1 MADFYEELL
10 DENDKLK
17 VVLDIKERELKAAR
31 KVVYEAYWSLAYNW
45 QSHMFDV
52 PKKPFRVNMSF
63 FAPEVYSM
71 MTRIEQ
77 ELYDALAAYETA
89 MGGPDET
96 SIRAA
101 LGEKKD
107 GD

>member
-1 MADFYEELL
+1 MSDFYEELV
-10 DENDKLK
+10 DENDRLK
-17 VVLDIKERELKAAR
+17 VILDIKERELRAAR
-31 KVVYEAYWSLAYNW
+31 KVVQEAYWHLAYQW

-52 PKKPFRVNMSF
+52 PKQTFRVNMSM
-63 FAPEVYSM
+63 FAPEVYQM
-71 MTRIEQ
+71 MTRSEQ

-101 LGEKKD
+101 LEGKHHD
-107 GD
+107 T